1 MRSLALSII
10 TSVILLLVT
19 VYCYARHCNLSF
31 PWGNTAFKGRSGP
44 AGILVILLRT
54 AQ

>member
-10 TSVILLLVT
+10 TSLILLLGT
-19 VYCYARHCNLSF
+19 VHCCARHCNLSF
-31 PWGNTAFKGRSGP
+31 PRGNTAFKGRSGP
-44 AGILVILLRT
+44 AAILVILLGT